1 MTTTDA
7 PTQAQFDAAL
17 AHYRA
22 QQERL
27 DTVVTWC
34 KRVYA
39 RESKQYAG
47 TPAQMQ
53 AYHAGHRN
61 GCVQTAYD
69 ILVTLGHVP
78 GGEGDK

>member
-1 MTTTDA
+1 MTTTTTPTPAQPDA
-7 PTQAQFDAAL
+7 
-17 AHYRA
+17 
-22 QQERL
+22 QERI
-27 DTVVTWC
+27 DAVVTWC

-39 RESKQYAG
+39 REFKQYAG

-69 ILVTLGHVP
+69 ILVTLGHVL
-78 GGEGDK
+78 GGEGDG